1 MMNKTFIG
9 CVILVFTTLQ
19 AFYFRSISLAPF
31 PLLSLLL
38 IIAVT
43 PKTKFNV
50 YELQELLLFSTIVAI
65 SVMLG
70 VINLNEIGDTIFYL
84 PTLVGWLLFPIGV
97 IYFKRYFR
105 YYKENLQSIFK
116 WVLVLHVSFFFIQF
130 LSYKL
135 FHVKFD
141 FIEIITGESQRTGAT
156 KLKGVGGDNIRAAGL
171 FSEPGSYTVYIYI
184 LLVFNL
190 ILENKFKILSLLAL
204 ISMFL
209 SFSMTGILMA
219 IVVILLFVSNFKLS
233 KKQILNLVYVALG
246 VTIFLSY
253 NSELFLGPI
262 YDRFMSLGN
271 DASAEARFQS
281 GIEQFLYRNF
291 LYSGLG
297 IGVQIANI
305 KSTSALLGTLFNFGI
320 VNFIV
325 FIFIC
330 LIKIYRAEKNSMH
343 CILLVPILMSNIA
356 LNQIIFVC
364 FLSFMILPKR
374 KTTR

>member
-219 IVVILLFVSNFKLS
+219 IVVILFFVSNFKLS